1 MKKILAFSL
10 LAAAA
15 SFSGCTKVT
24 VDIPGSKFSGEAVWT
39 RRTLENVRYY
49 NSDVEAVKAAA
60 IDTCCNELKLYYAG
74 DTPSKYG
81 TELFF
86 CGPKFVKITIDITH
100 RAPKAPKDSGLP
112 PPQPYTEVAIV
123 YGTWGDLSA
132 SQTIIS
138 GISKRLPNEG

>member
-24 VDIPGSKFSGEAVWT
+24 VDIPGSKFAGEAVWT

-49 NSDVEAVKAAA
+49 NSDVEAVKAATIA
-60 IDTCCNELKLYYAG
+60 TCRELDLYYAG

-100 RAPKAPKDSGLP
+100 RAPKAPKGSDLP
-112 PPQPYTEVAIV
+112 PPQPYTELAIV
-123 YGTWGDLSA
+123 YGTWGDLNA
-132 SQTIIS
+132 SQAIIS
-138 GISKRLPNEG
+138 GISKRLPSEG